1 MLEMLCPPTDITGA
15 REKRET
21 TGEMMTTSRFSTV
34 SLDSTAVAA
43 ATSGPASTLT
53 FIITL
58 P

>member
-1 MLEMLCPPTDITGA
+1 MTGA

-21 TGEMMTTSRFSTV
+21 TGEMMTTSKVSTV
-34 SLDSTAVAA
+34 SLDSINVAL
-43 ATSGPASTLT
+43 ATNGPASTLT